1 MLKIYLS
8 VICLM
13 ILIAFY
19 SCKPSMYTPTDSLV
33 NTSAT
38 LETLT
43 EGRSIY
49 MNKCGECHRLHR
61 PSQYSSSE
69 WRHNVD
75 KMQKRAHISDTEK
88 EMVYQ
93 YLISY
98 PKKKS
103 N

>member
-8 VICLM
+8 VFCLM
-13 ILIAFY
+13 LLITFY
-19 SCKPSMYTPTDSLV
+19 SCKPSMYTPTASLV
-33 NTSAT
+33 STST
-38 LETLT
+38 SLETLT

-69 WRHNVD
+69 WRRNVD
-75 KMQKRAHISDTEK
+75 KMQKRAHITDSEK

-93 YLISY
+93 YLIAY

-103 N
+103 